1 MKKSTC
7 LAGALALGLVLP
19 AAGLG
24 ASLIAATTAN
34 AQQNACGRRSFAVFW
49 CLHTGSPALKRVHP
63 DERLLSTVIDES
75 LLFRPI
81 LLVHFTHAHNP
92 PSVSLLSK
100 ELRLCACGLE
110 GRERVA

>member
-1 MKKSTC
+1 MP
-7 LAGALALGLVLP
+7 LQDLVEGNP
-19 AAGLG
+19 VDKAPE
-24 ASLIAATTAN
+24 AN

-81 LLVHFTHAHNP
+81 LLVHCTHGHNP

-100 ELRLCACGLE
+100 ELCVHACGLE
-110 GRERVA
+110 GRERVS